1 MLIIPVNSLSQAAP
15 EGFYVATS
23 EEIYEGL
30 IDPEFMTLAQLDKA
44 IEFGLSEWKRLHPDE
59 KDWFDKWMPVLVA
72 VAVGGVAVAMVAAP
86 IAAAGAAAAATQA
99 APAAVAAGGIAAS
112 QPITAAAAIGM
123 AQKGAVVVKAG
134 GLVYKA
140 ATGKND
146 ADRLIQA
153 SNIIATSPDVTTA
166 AKTIFEKELA
176 ARGQKLQ
183 TEAAKKAARA
193 RIQREQELY
202 AEYMRRQGY
211 QLQEEITAGKVPG
224 TLPEPRPA
232 ADWATIAMAATP
244 FVLLFMGQR

>member
-1 MLIIPVNSLSQAAP
+1 MLIVPVNLGQTAP

-30 IDPEFMTLAQLDKA
+30 IDPEFMTLAELDKA
-44 IEFGLSEWKRLHPDE
+44 IEFGLSEWKRLHPDK

-86 IAAAGAAAAATQA
+86 IAAAGAAAAASQA

-112 QPITAAAAIGM
+112 QPITAAAAVGM
-123 AQKGAVVVKAG
+123 AQKGAVLVKTG
-134 GLVYKA
+134 GLVYKGV
-140 ATGKND
+140 TGKTD

-183 TEAAKKAARA
+183 TEAAKKALQERL
-193 RIQREQELY
+193 RREQELY

-211 QLQEEITAGKVPG
+211 QLQEEITGGLAPR
-224 TLPEPRPA
+224 TLPETRPP
-232 ADWATIAMAATP
+232 ADWATVAMAATP
-244 FVLLFMGQR
+244 FVLLMMGQR